1 MIWVGRTG
9 GLILTLTRGCRETTR
24 DGVWPVGVVSLGIML
39 LVVIHLGV
47 LTLEVPT
54 EQSSGALCPKSHWPL
69 GEH

>member
-1 MIWVGRTG
+1 MIWVGRAG
-9 GLILTLTRGCRETTR
+9 GLILGKLPGMGFGT
-24 DGVWPVGVVSLGIML
+24 VGLVSLGIML